1 MDPIDAFPEHF
12 STTVVPV
19 TLPDKPDALE
29 YAARQGQV
37 RAGII
42 YQEPTAK
49 RVFVL
54 FCKDHWHKKKTWLD
68 NFKRAVME
76 AKHLN
81 EFRPNDVMWEKTSKG
96 LLRNPDRLIKITN
109 KRMVYIYNNILFAK
123 KDFTFG
129 LRTVKSGEIHLIQ
142 TTHVPMLIYELPAS
156 SLKCRAHP
164 NVIRRSFEPHDQM
177 LYHRTILEPHTAYP
191 IPAGTHYIVLTVQKT
206 AFGLDIIPESLL
218 PQLIQKG
225 FHGGDFRKMKK
236 FNQTPY
242 KLPPPTPI
250 HVPAE
255 KRPLEEK
262 ALPKKRVRITPVMRR
277 VSRRSERPMT
287 PVQIPQPPVQIP
299 DVLEPV
305 QIPDVPQSNVQIP
318 VAHVLEPPVQI
329 PLVPQSP
336 VQIPVSQ
343 VLEPPVQIPDVPQS
357 PVPIPDVL
365 EPVQI
370 PDVQIPD
377 VPQSPVQLPVSHVP
391 QSHVQIPLV
400 HIPDVPEP
408 VQIPVSQVL
417 EPPVQIP
424 LVPQSPVQIPVSQVL
439 EPPVQIPNVPQHV
452 QIPDVP
458 EPVQIP
464 VSHVPQPP
472 VQILHVSEPVQIPVS
487 HVPQPSVQIL
497 HVSEPVQIPVSHVP
511 QSPVQSLPEPMQL
524 FPELDM
530 LDPLESTDVFD
541 QLMSFVFGPQELQL
555 LHTVPSIFD
564 ENLFSFLDER
574 EPMDLTM
581 PRLNS
586 CVKNIAF
593 KPIQL
598 MDLSVNSSI
607 GQ

>member
-1 MDPIDAFPEHF
+1 MDPIDAFPEHL

-76 AKHLN
+76 AKHVN

-96 LLRNPDRLIKITN
+96 LLRNPDKLLKNTD
-109 KRMVYIYNNILFAK
+109 KRMVYIYNNIFFAK

-156 SLKCRAHP
+156 SLKCRA
-164 NVIRRSFEPHDQM
+164 NVTRRSFEPHDQM

-191 IPAGTHYIVLTVQKT
+191 IPAGTHYIVLTVQKS

-218 PQLIQKG
+218 PQLLQKG
-225 FHGGDFRKMKK
+225 FHVGDFRKMKK

-262 ALPKKRVRITPVMRR
+262 ALPKKRVCITPVMRR
-277 VSRRSERPMT
+277 VSRRSELPMT
-287 PVQIPQPPVQIP
+287 PVQIPLVLEPVPIPDVLEPVPIPDVRPSPVQIPLVPQSPVQIPDVLEPVQIPDVPQSPVHIPQPPVQIPDVLEPPVQIPQPPVQIP

-305 QIPDVPQSNVQIP
+305 QIQMSQVPQPPMQILP
-318 VAHVLEPPVQI
+318 EPMNILHV
-329 PLVPQSP
+329 S
-336 VQIPVSQ
+336 
-343 VLEPPVQIPDVPQS
+343 
-357 PVPIPDVL
+357 
-365 EPVQI
+365 
-370 PDVQIPD
+370 
-377 VPQSPVQLPVSHVP
+377 
-391 QSHVQIPLV
+391 
-400 HIPDVPEP
+400 EP
-408 VQIPVSQVL
+408 VQIPVSQV
-417 EPPVQIP
+417 
-424 LVPQSPVQIPVSQVL
+424 
-439 EPPVQIPNVPQHV
+439 
-452 QIPDVP
+452 
-458 EPVQIP
+458 
-464 VSHVPQPP
+464 PQPP
-472 VQILHVSEPVQIPVS
+472 MQILPEPMQILHVSEPVQIPVS
-487 HVPQPSVQIL
+487 QVPQPPMQIL
-497 HVSEPVQIPVSHVP
+497 HVSEPVQIPVSQVP

-524 FPELDM
+524 LPELDM
-530 LDPLESTDVFD
+530 LDPLESTDAFD

-564 ENLFSFLDER
+564 ENLFSFLDEFER

-586 CVKNIAF
+586 CVKNIGF
-593 KPIQL
+593 KPIQP

>member
-1 MDPIDAFPEHF
+1 MLLGRA
-12 STTVVPV
+12 
-19 TLPDKPDALE
+19 KN
-29 YAARQGQV
+29 

-76 AKHLN
+76 EKHVN

-96 LLRNPDRLIKITN
+96 LLRNPDRRLKNTD
-109 KRMVYIYNNILFAK
+109 KRMVYIYNNIFFAK

-156 SLKCRAHP
+156 SLKCRAQP

-218 PQLIQKG
+218 SQLIQKG
-225 FHGGDFRKMKK
+225 FHVGDFRKMKK

-262 ALPKKRVRITPVMRR
+262 SLPKKRVRITSVMRC
-277 VSRRSERPMT
+277 VSRRSERPMA

-305 QIPDVPQSNVQIP
+305 QIP
-318 VAHVLEPPVQI
+318 
-329 PLVPQSP
+329 LVPQSP
-336 VQIPVSQ
+336 VNIPQPPVHISD
-343 VLEPPVQIPDVPQS
+343 VLEPPVQIPDV
-357 PVPIPDVL
+357 L

-370 PDVQIPD
+370 PVSQVPEPPVQIPLVQIPD
-377 VPQSPVQLPVSHVP
+377 VPE
-391 QSHVQIPLV
+391 
-400 HIPDVPEP
+400 HIPDDPEP
-408 VQIPVSQVL
+408 VQIPVSQVPQPPMQIL
-417 EPPVQIP
+417 PEPMNILHVPQHVQIP
-424 LVPQSPVQIPVSQVL
+424 VSQVPQPPMQILPEPMNILHVLEPVQIPVSQV
-439 EPPVQIPNVPQHV
+439 PQ
-452 QIPDVP
+452 
-458 EPVQIP
+458 
-464 VSHVPQPP
+464 SP
-472 VQILHVSEPVQIPVS
+472 VQILHVSEPVKIPVS
-487 HVPQPSVQIL
+487 Q
-497 HVSEPVQIPVSHVP
+497 VP
-511 QSPVQSLPEPMQL
+511 QSPVQIPPVQL
-524 FPELDM
+524 LPELDI
-530 LDPLESTDVFD
+530 LDPLESTDAFN

-564 ENLFSFLDER
+564 ENLFSFLEN
-574 EPMDLTM
+574 LKGSLWT
-581 PRLNS
+581 
-586 CVKNIAF
+586 
-593 KPIQL
+593 
-598 MDLSVNSSI
+598 
-607 GQ
+607 